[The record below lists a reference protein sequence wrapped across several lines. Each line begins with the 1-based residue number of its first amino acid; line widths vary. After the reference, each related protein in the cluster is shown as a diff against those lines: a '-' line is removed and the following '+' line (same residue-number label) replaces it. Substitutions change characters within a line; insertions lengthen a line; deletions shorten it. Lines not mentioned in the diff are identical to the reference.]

1 MNWINDFIDG
11 YRSVKPTHDDWGF
24 RLMILFYLVGMA
36 CLLALMYFG

>member
-36 CLLALMYFG
+36 CLLALMWFA